1 MNRGMFKAIFRYT
14 VGACFLSA
22 IAWLGGLAQSAPP
35 ERRFEVS
42 KAQVE
47 KTLRAMQAEMAGRLP
62 ILEGFVVPADHP
74 LEKYQRGYYQYVVS
88 VKEIGANQSQVRVEA
103 KITAWYSGE
112 SASKSGYRALVSN
125 GRLESDFF
133 DRLEEQL
140 HPGAEASRSGAG
152 TSKPQ
157 TSSMQ
162 AANESAAAKEAGSIP
177 ALQSQLSTRLPSRAE
192 STAIA
197 NQQNDQHTQA
207 LLREEKSLEEI
218 LQSQARPGNLV
229 AVKKSQTPVYS
240 RPLDT
245 SKVLFLADAED
256 EFQEVEESGLWVHVQ
271 ISGISRGW
279 IRRSQ
284 LELPSEIGNSSSVNE
299 SNSEKDLFH
308 QTREET
314 SVFPGNWEPL
324 RGKQVKIVWV
334 QPSGM
339 AKTDQ
344 DSRLNFAKRVF
355 RKQYPELTKVVPS
368 VAGVVVVFDSQD
380 GGMAAAT
387 LATLQ
392 QWHAGHL
399 TDDAFWKRCWLDP
412 AGAFNER

>member
-1 MNRGMFKAIFRYT
+1 MREGSGSSELKSKLGLE
-14 VGACFLSA
+14 VGRERSRDGFGERAGAGKGRPIPRAPGRCGVGGKDG
-22 IAWLGGLAQSAPP
+22 LGGG
-35 ERRFEVS
+35 
-42 KAQVE
+42 
-47 KTLRAMQAEMAGRLP
+47 RAAFA
-62 ILEGFVVPADHP
+62 AH
-74 LEKYQRGYYQYVVS
+74 RG
-88 VKEIGANQSQVRVEA
+88 
-103 KITAWYSGE
+103 
-112 SASKSGYRALVSN
+112 
-125 GRLESDFF
+125 
-133 DRLEEQL
+133 
-140 HPGAEASRSGAG
+140 
-152 TSKPQ
+152 
-157 TSSMQ
+157 
-162 AANESAAAKEAGSIP
+162 
-177 ALQSQLSTRLPSRAE
+177 
-192 STAIA
+192 
-197 NQQNDQHTQA
+197 
-207 LLREEKSLEEI
+207 
-218 LQSQARPGNLV
+218 
-229 AVKKSQTPVYS
+229 
-240 RPLDT
+240 
-245 SKVLFLADAED
+245 
-256 EFQEVEESGLWVHVQ
+256 FQEVEESGLWVHVQ

-284 LELPSEIGNSSSVNE
+284 VELPSEIGNSSSVNE

-392 QWHAGHL
+392 QWQAGHL